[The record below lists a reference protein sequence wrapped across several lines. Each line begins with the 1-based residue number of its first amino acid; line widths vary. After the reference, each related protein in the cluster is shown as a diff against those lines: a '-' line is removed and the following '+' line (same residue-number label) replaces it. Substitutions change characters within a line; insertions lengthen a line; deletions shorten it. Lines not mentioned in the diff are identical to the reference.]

1 MAATE
6 RERKSDFADAGK
18 FEIYADTPE
27 VGLVSLTYEASL
39 NEWNLDDV
47 SGFGRSLVVPES
59 VFRRTVET
67 WLKGGA

>member
-1 MAATE
+1 MAATA

-47 SGFGRSLVVPES
+47 SLGKSLVVPET

-67 WLKGGA
+67 WLKSS